1 MQIHNVQQGSPEWLE
16 LRAKH
21 FTASEA
27 PAMLGLSKYKTR
39 EALLREK
46 ATGIVPEVDPQT
58 QRRFDKGHEA
68 EAAARPIAESIVG
81 EELFPVTATTEV
93 DGLPLLASF
102 DGLTMMEDVAWEN
115 KLWNIEFAEYLRET
129 DDAPNTHWP
138 QLEQQLLISGAEK
151 VLFTVSDGTAEN
163 TVSIW
168 YESRP
173 DRRAKVIAGW
183 KQFAED
189 LANYKHQPEAVK
201 PAGRAP
207 ETLPAL
213 RIEVTGMVTASNLD
227 AFHKHAM
234 AVFGAI
240 NTDLQTDA
248 DFADAEKTVK
258 WCKDVE
264 DRLEAAKQ
272 HALSQTASIDDL
284 FRTIDAIKAEARAKR
299 FELDKLVKAEKENR
313 KAEIVRNAHCE
324 LLDHVNALARRVGG
338 PYLQVPGV
346 SQFAE
351 AIKGLKSIDSMR
363 EKVGNALMAAKL
375 EASATADRI
384 EANRK
389 TADDMSLVPDFASI
403 CTKLP
408 EDFAALYA
416 HRKQQRAEAEAK
428 RLEAERERIRQEEE
442 AKARSEAAAKA
453 QAEEQRIR
461 AEERAKAQ
469 QEAQEAAVQRAEA
482 ERRLIVAA
490 QPAPMVQPS
499 ASPLAEAKPAAVAQV
514 APVAN
519 DSTIKLGEIC
529 ARLGFT
535 VTAEF
540 LTKLGFSPCGT
551 DRAAKLYR
559 EQDFRRICV
568 ALVQHIDTVS
578 NEHMKKAA

>member
-46 ATGIVPEVDPQT
+46 ATGIIPEVDANT

-68 EAAARPIAESIVG
+68 EAAARPTAELIIG
-81 EELFPVTATTEV
+81 EELFPATGTEAI

-102 DGLTMMEDVAWEN
+102 DGITMMEDVAWEH
-115 KLWNIEFAEYLRET
+115 KLWNVEFAEYLRET
-129 DDAPNTHWP
+129 DDAPDTHWP

-151 VLFTVSDGTAEN
+151 VLFMVSDGAEN
-163 TVSIW
+163 TASIW

-189 LANYKHQPEAVK
+189 LANYQYQPEAVK

-227 AFHKHAM
+227 AFHRHAM
-234 AVFGAI
+234 AVFGSI

-299 FELDKLVKAEKENR
+299 LELDRLVKAEKETR
-313 KAEIVRNAHCE
+313 KAEIVGSARLS
-324 LLDHVNALARRVGG
+324 LLDHIEALNKRIGG
-338 PYLQVPGV
+338 NYMPAANLVQLG
-346 SQFAE
+346 E
-351 AIKGLKSIDSMR
+351 AIRGLKSIDSMR

-375 EASATADRI
+375 EASAIADRI

-389 TADDMSLVPDFASI
+389 TAEDMSLVPDFASI

-442 AKARSEAAAKA
+442 AKARREAAAKA
-453 QAEEQRIR
+453 LEEERRIR

-469 QEAQEAAVQRAEA
+469 QEAQEAAARRAEA
-482 ERRLIVAA
+482 ERRVIVAA
-490 QPAPMVQPS
+490 QPAPIVPPQ
-499 ASPLAEAKPAAVAQV
+499 AEVKPAAVTQE
-514 APVAN
+514 AN

-529 ARLGFT
+529 ARLGFV

-540 LTKLGFSPCGT
+540 LANLGFSPVGFE
-551 DRAAKLYR
+551 RAAKLYR
-559 EQDFRRICV
+559 ESDFRRICA
-568 ALVQHIDTVS
+568 ALINHIADVG
-578 NEHMKKAA
+578 NEYMKKAA